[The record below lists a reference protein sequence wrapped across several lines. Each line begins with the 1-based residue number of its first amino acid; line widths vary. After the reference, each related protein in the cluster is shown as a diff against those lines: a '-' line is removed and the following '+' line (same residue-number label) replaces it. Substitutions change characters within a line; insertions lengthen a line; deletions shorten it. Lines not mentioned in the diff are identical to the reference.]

1 MQVCDTAK
9 EYQSVVY
16 CYLRFFVLGNRFVL
30 LNFQLPIA
38 TIGSIPRLWKIRFSE
53 DRLKNSSEST
63 SIYWIIQILGHIVPV
78 RVLAWLVR
86 RSIISG
92 CTVSNL
98 PGPDAQLSLNGKA
111 IKSIVFWPFSIT
123 PHSVLSVSFF
133 SYADKCMLGLSV
145 DPDYFSAEE
154 LANAFSQEVF

>member
-1 MQVCDTAK
+1 M
-9 EYQSVVY
+9 
-16 CYLRFFVLGNRFVL
+16 
-30 LNFQLPIA
+30 
-38 TIGSIPRLWKIRFSE
+38 
-53 DRLKNSSEST
+53 KNSSEST
-63 SIYWIIQILGHIVPV
+63 SVYWIVQILGHIVPV
-78 RVLAWLVR
+78 KISAWLVR

-123 PHSVLSVSFF
+123 PNSALSVSFF
-133 SYADKCMLGLSV
+133 SYGDKMHVGLHT

-154 LANAFSQEVF
+154 LASCFSQEVCCSKSKTRS